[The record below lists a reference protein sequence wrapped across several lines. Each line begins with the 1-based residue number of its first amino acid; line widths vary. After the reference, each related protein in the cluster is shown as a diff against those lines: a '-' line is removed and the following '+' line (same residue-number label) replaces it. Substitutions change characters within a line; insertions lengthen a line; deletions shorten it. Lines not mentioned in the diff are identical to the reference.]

1 MATFG
6 VFDPDTYD
14 AAIQYVARHAVN
26 VTDDTPASMTYRDDM
41 PISFPLANTYED
53 YYDHNIYDSAHQ
65 YIARHAAAAAAREAV
80 AIRNITG
87 GRMRNCGRR
96 RNTRGRIKHRGR
108 KSSKRMRRTYRR
120 RMCRKLRS

>member
-6 VFDPDTYD
+6 VFDPFTYD
-14 AAIQYVARHAVN
+14 VASQYVARHAGN
-26 VTDDTPASMTYRDDM
+26 VTDDTPARSDYPDDM
-41 PISFPLANTYED
+41 PIVLPLEGAPD
-53 YYDHNIYDSAHQ
+53 DDYDHNIYDSAQQ
-65 YIARHAAAAAAREAV
+65 YIARHAAAAAAAAAAARH
-80 AIRNITG
+80 NITG

>member
-6 VFDPDTYD
+6 VFDPVTYD
-14 AAIQYVARHAVN
+14 AAIQYVARHAGD
-26 VTDDTPASMTYRDDM
+26 VTDDTPARSDYPDVM

-53 YYDHNIYDSAHQ
+53 YYDHTIYDSAHQ
-65 YIARHAAAAAAREAV
+65 YIAKHAAAEAAAAAAAR
-80 AIRNITG
+80 RNITG

-120 RMCRKLRS
+120 RR

>member
-1 MATFG
+1 MHTFG

-14 AAIQYVARHAVN
+14 AASQYVARHEVN
-26 VTDDTPASMTYRDDM
+26 VTDDTPARSDYPDVM

-65 YIARHAAAAAAREAV
+65 YIARHAVAAAAAEPV
-80 AIRNITG
+80 G

-120 RMCRKLRS
+120 RR